1 MSLARILLG
10 RRLANREGE
19 ERKIGAFE
27 GVPAMG
33 LDGLGS
39 SSYGPEA
46 ALAILAV
53 SGSAG
58 LTALGPVMAA
68 IVVLLLI
75 LYLSYRQTIA
85 AYPTNGGA
93 YMVARENLG
102 TGASLL
108 AAAALMIDYVLNVAV
123 GISAGVG
130 ALTSALPSLHAFT
143 LPLCLGILMLLTL
156 INLRG
161 TLDAGRVFALPTYLF
176 LSSFAVLLG
185 VGLVGLLEGGSPEPV
200 IAPPPLRPATEP
212 LGWWLVL
219 HAFASGCTAMTG
231 VEAVGNG
238 MGAFRHPSVKYG
250 RRTLLAICASL
261 GLLLIG
267 IATLA
272 TAYGIGAMDQTQEGY
287 QSVLSQLAAA
297 VTGHNWLYYTAI
309 GSLLCVLALSA
320 DTSFTAFPRLCRSI
334 AEDGF
339 LPRAFAVSGR
349 RLVFSAGILYLAA
362 MAGLLLVL
370 FEGITV
376 KLIPLFAIGA
386 FLTFTLSQ
394 LGMVMHWRRLGGA
407 DGGRR
412 PRGSIPLVV
421 NTVGAATTGL
431 ALVIILAAKF
441 TEGAWITIMAV
452 PITIGALRLVR
463 RYYDRMEAQ
472 QAPIGPLRLT
482 APNPPVVIVATAGRS
497 RLSDE
502 ALRFAMD
509 LSPDVVAVH
518 LTALEGEHDEARA
531 VALRETWRSDIE
543 EPAEAIGL
551 RPPRLVVL
559 PAAYRRAEGPLL
571 ELADEI
577 RARMSGRR
585 IAILLPELIKRHWYQ
600 HLLHTH
606 RARRLRTRLLARGDP
621 DLVVATIPWAIEI
634 SEPPGELGGQILQ
647 RT

>member
-1 MSLARILLG
+1 MSMSLARIVFG

-19 ERKIGAFE
+19 ERKFGAFE

-53 SGSAG
+53 SGAAG
-58 LTALGPVMAA
+58 LAALGPVMAA
-68 IVVLLLI
+68 IVVLLLV

-93 YMVARENLG
+93 YTVARENLG

-130 ALTSALPSLHAFT
+130 ALTSALPSLHAYT
-143 LPLCLGILMLLTL
+143 LPLCLGILVLLTI

-185 VGLVGLLEGGSPEPV
+185 MGLIGLLESGSPEPV
-200 IAPPPLRPATEP
+200 IAPPPLHPATEP
-212 LGWWLVL
+212 LGWWLIL

-238 MGAFRHPSVKYG
+238 MGAFRDPPVKYG

-261 GLLLIG
+261 GVLLIG

-297 VTGHNWLYYTAI
+297 VTGHDWLYYTAI

-349 RLVFSAGILYLAA
+349 RLVFSVGILYLAA

-370 FEGITV
+370 FGGITE

-394 LGMVMHWRRLGGA
+394 LGMVIHWLSRGRA
-407 DGGRR
+407 DGETRAATR
-412 PRGSIPLVV
+412 MPLVI
-421 NTVGAATTGL
+421 NAAGAATTGL
-431 ALVIILAAKF
+431 ALVIILTAKF
-441 TEGAWITIMAV
+441 TEGAWITIVAV
-452 PITIGALRLVR
+452 PVTIGALMLVR
-463 RYYDRMEAQ
+463 RYYDRIEAQ
-472 QAPIGPLRLT
+472 QAPTGPLRLT

-502 ALRFAMD
+502 ALRFALD

-518 LTALEGEHDEARA
+518 LTALEGEHNEAKA
-531 VALRETWRSDIE
+531 AALRDTWRSDVE
-543 EPAEAIGL
+543 EPAEAAGL

-571 ELADEI
+571 KLAEEI
-577 RARMSGRR
+577 RSKTSGRR

-606 RARRLRTRLLARGDP
+606 RARRLRARLVAQGDP
-621 DLVVATIPWAIEI
+621 DLVVVTIPWSVEV
-634 SEPPGELGGQILQ
+634 SEPSGKL
-647 RT
+647 R